1 MTTVFHSE
9 HAYRGNQR
17 KDLPMAV
24 KKARKAGPHKEPR
37 RRRTA
42 KASHKVPVAGKKRRN
57 GTPQPKGAPVDRAA
71 SLELRLRKTVAELGL
86 TEARKIF
93 ASVEA
98 AFGEVASQDN
108 D

>member
-1 MTTVFHSE
+1 M
-9 HAYRGNQR
+9 
-17 KDLPMAV
+17 PV
-24 KKARKAGPHKEPR
+24 KKPQKAGPRKEPR
-37 RRRTA
+37 RRPSA
-42 KASHKVPVAGKKRRN
+42 KASAKNPSTRKKRPT
-57 GTPQPKGAPVDRAA
+57 GAEPKVAPRDRAA

-98 AFGEVASQDN
+98 AFGDIPGPHN